1 MNLQKLITE
10 IEDGDVRADLAL
22 ASTPSALLKRLA
34 ESPVLKKAKRQ
45 IALDPEAASLLL
57 KQAVALFESPA
68 PEGYAHPGDLALGAY
83 LFLLTRVHGPD
94 TQAFIDRV
102 ARTAGEEFVA
112 ARTLARS
119 LASNRT
125 EWPVGKEY
133 ASEQLVE
140 PSAATLRDT

>member
-1 MNLQKLITE
+1 MSLQKLITE

-22 ASTPSALLKRLA
+22 ASTPSTLLKRLA
-34 ESPVLKKAKRQ
+34 DNPVLKKAKRQ

-68 PEGYAHPGDLALGAY
+68 PEGYAHPGDLALCAY

-94 TQAFIDRV
+94 AQAFVERV
-102 ARTAGEEFVA
+102 ARTAGEEFFA

-119 LASNRT
+119 FVSNRT
-125 EWPVGKEY
+125 EWPVDKEY
-133 ASEQLVE
+133 PSEQPVE
-140 PSAATLRDT
+140 PSAAAFRDT

>member
-1 MNLQKLITE
+1 MRQSV
-10 IEDGDVRADLAL
+10 DGSE
-22 ASTPSALLKRLA
+22 ASDPVHPS
-34 ESPVLKKAKRQ
+34 ETIGGEPGLKKAKRH

-68 PEGYAHPGDLALGAY
+68 PEGYAHPGDLALCAY

-94 TQAFIDRV
+94 AQAFVERV
-102 ARTAGEEFVA
+102 ARTAGEEFFA

-119 LASNRT
+119 FVSNRT

-133 ASEQLVE
+133 PSGQPVE
-140 PSAATLRDT
+140 PSAAALRDT